1 MARIGFV
8 GTGEIAAAMVRGL
21 TGQGHKVF
29 VSERSAARAA
39 SLAAEFAEVSV
50 ADNQSIVDC
59 SDIVC
64 LCLMADVAREV
75 LPSLTFRS
83 DQRVISAMVDVDLA
97 ALASLC
103 APASDICITIPMPF
117 IAQGGCPLPVFPE
130 SAALR
135 EVFGERNLILRCES
149 ESAMNAHFAAS
160 SLCSGLFTQMRAGAE
175 WLGGVTGDAEA
186 AETYVAALLSGYLN
200 ELPKDGKG
208 RFSEAL
214 QALSTEGGLNATLR
228 AHLEDAGM
236 LDVLVEGLD
245 SFRGR
250 LGLPGAR

>member
-1 MARIGFV
+1 MARIGFL

-21 TGQGHKVF
+21 AGQGHEIF

-39 SLAAEFAEVSV
+39 ALAAEFAEVSV
-50 ADNQSIVDC
+50 TDNQSVVVS

-103 APASDICITIPMPF
+103 APASDICMTIPMPF
-117 IAQGGCPLPVFPE
+117 IARGGCPLPVYPE

-135 EVFGERNLILRCES
+135 EIFGEHNLILPCES
-149 ESAMNAHFAAS
+149 EAAMNAHFAAS
-160 SLCSGLFTQMRAGAE
+160 SLCSGLFIQMRAGAE
-175 WLGGVTGDAEA
+175 WLGSVTGDARA
-186 AETYVAALLSGYLN
+186 AETYVAALFAGYLA
-200 ELPKDGKG
+200 EMPKDGKG
-208 RFSEAL
+208 RFTEAL
-214 QALSTEGGLNATLR
+214 HGLSTEGGLNATLR
-228 AHLEDAGM
+228 ARLEDAG
-236 LDVLVEGLD
+236 VLRELTDGLD
-245 SFRGR
+245 AFRPR
-250 LGLPGAR
+250 LGLPPAG